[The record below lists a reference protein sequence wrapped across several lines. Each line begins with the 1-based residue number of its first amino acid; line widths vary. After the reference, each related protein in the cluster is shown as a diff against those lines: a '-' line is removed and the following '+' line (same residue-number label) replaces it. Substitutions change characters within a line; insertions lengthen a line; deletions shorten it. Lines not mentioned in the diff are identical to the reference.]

1 MNKMKVSVIYAKL
14 ITISRFFFFFTHTT
28 MSKLSEVL
36 SVTFN
41 LFMNR
46 MIYNTLI
53 LGFLEFFLRQILV
66 IWEKEISIKE
76 IL

>member
-1 MNKMKVSVIYAKL
+1 
-14 ITISRFFFFFTHTT
+14 
-28 MSKLSEVL
+28 
-36 SVTFN
+36 
-41 LFMNR
+41 MNR

>member
-28 MSKLSEVL
+28 SKLSKVL